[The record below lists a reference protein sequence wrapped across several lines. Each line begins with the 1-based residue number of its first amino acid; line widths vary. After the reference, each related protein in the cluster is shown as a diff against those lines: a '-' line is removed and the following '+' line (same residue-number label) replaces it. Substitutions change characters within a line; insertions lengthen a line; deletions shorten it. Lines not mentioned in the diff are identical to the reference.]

1 MTGQLKQGPDR
12 KVYEP
17 KREPK
22 SHAVSPGA
30 VSRLGN
36 MVGEGTPHKTLY
48 KDDGTLQAPMHSV
61 ATHKGGSQGRY

>member
-1 MTGQLKQGPDR
+1 MTHQGRPDR
-12 KVYEP
+12 DVREGQ

-36 MVGEGTPHKTLY
+36 MVAEGTPHKTLY
-48 KDDGTLQAPMHSV
+48 KDDGTLQAPMHSI

>member
-1 MTGQLKQGPDR
+1 MTHQGRPDR
-12 KVYEP
+12 DVKDGR
-17 KREPK
+17 KREPIN
-22 SHAVSPGA
+22 HAVSPGA
-30 VSRLGN
+30 VSRLGE